1 MDLLR
6 DLSLAFL
13 GLVLSFTGAILVR
26 HYFPL
31 LRGRQELELL
41 RLLAQMAVAAAE
53 QLGQNQELSGQEK
66 KALAMAMVAA
76 GLQRLGLSLSEE
88 EVEAAVEAAVR
99 LLEGS

>member
-6 DLSLAFL
+6 DLSLALL
-13 GLVLSFTGAILVR
+13 GLFLSFAGAVLVR

-66 KALAMAMVAA
+66 KALATAMVAA
-76 GLQRLGLSLSEE
+76 GLQRLGLSLSDKEI
-88 EVEAAVEAAVR
+88 EAAIEAAVR
-99 LLEGS
+99 LLEDS